1 MKIGIP
7 RAGYYFK
14 FGEKWKSFFENL
26 GDNLIYDEINL
37 EIILNKI

>member
-1 MKIGIP
+1 MKYEVQFASG
-7 RAGYYFK
+7 
-14 FGEKWKSFFENL
+14 SFFENL